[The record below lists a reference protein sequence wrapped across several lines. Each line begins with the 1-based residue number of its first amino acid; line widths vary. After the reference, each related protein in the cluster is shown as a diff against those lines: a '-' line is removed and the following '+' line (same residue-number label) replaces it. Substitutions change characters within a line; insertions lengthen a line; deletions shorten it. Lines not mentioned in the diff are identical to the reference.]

1 MSKISITID
10 GDTIEEVRSN
20 MAEMLGRLGGADS
33 TQVATDAPA
42 QPAEKTETPATPA
55 PAPAAAPAPAK
66 GADEGDAA
74 VDADGMPYDPEVHAA
89 TRTMTADGLWKAMR
103 GKAAEAKA
111 ARAAFKAQGGNE
123 TAPATTGLPGAGE
136 EKGETGLPG
145 AENLPTDD
153 PVSLETAVEIAQKAL
168 ADTVIDTPG
177 LLALYSEITGK
188 ADANEAFAVFQT
200 DETARARLVD
210 AIEEKYEA

>member
-10 GDTIEEVRSN
+10 GETLEEVRAN
-20 MAEMLGRLGGADS
+20 MTEMLGRLGGTDS

-42 QPAEKTETPATPA
+42 PAAEKTETPATPA
-55 PAPAAAPAPAK
+55 AAPAAAPAPAK

-74 VDADGMPYDPEVHAA
+74 VDADGMPYDPAVHAA
-89 TRTMTADGLWKAMR
+89 TRTMTADGLWKAQR

-111 ARAAFKAQGGNE
+111 ARAAFKAQGANE
-123 TAPATTGLPGAGE
+123 TAPAAAGLPGAAE
-136 EKGETGLPG
+136 EKSTGLPG
-145 AENLPTDD
+145 AENLPDAD
-153 PVSLETAVEIAQKAL
+153 PVTLEEAVDIAQKAL
-168 ADTVIDTPG
+168 GDNVIDTPG
-177 LLALYSEITGK
+177 LLAMYSEITGK

-210 AIEEKYEA
+210 AIEAKYE

>member
-10 GDTIEEVRSN
+10 GETIEEVRAN
-20 MAEMLGRLGGADS
+20 MAEMLGRLGGTDS

-55 PAPAAAPAPAK
+55 AAPAAAPAPAK
-66 GADEGDAA
+66 GVDEGDAA
-74 VDADGMPYDPEVHAA
+74 VDADGMPYDPAVHAA
-89 TRTMTADGLWKAMR
+89 TRTMTADGLWKAQR

-123 TAPATTGLPGAGE
+123 TAPAAAGLPGAGE
-136 EKGETGLPG
+136 EKGDAGLPG
-145 AENLPTDD
+145 AENLPTGD
-153 PVSLETAVEIAQKAL
+153 PVSLEQAVEIAQKAL

-188 ADANEAFAVFQT
+188 ADANDAFAVFQT
-200 DETARARLVD
+200 DESARAALVD
-210 AIEEKYEA
+210 AIEERYEA